1 MAGQGKSG
9 EKKTMRDILSAFL
22 RMPAPESALEERA
35 LLLAQ
40 ARGAPLDLYEAVVL
54 TQIAKA
60 MKGDTSAAAFVRD
73 SAGDKP
79 MEKAAAVPETALSEN
94 DLALL
99 RKLDAAGVLEALAG
113 MPPGP
118 AEPQAGKRRAR
129 PAQGPRG
136 TKGGAPRAQKAQGG
150 AAARKGAT
158 EEAEI
163 FLPEKSP
170 NG

>member
-79 MEKAAAVPETALSEN
+79 TEKAAAVPEAALSEN

-99 RKLDAAGVLEALAG
+99 RKLDAAGVLEALG

-129 PAQGPRG
+129 PARGPRG
-136 TKGGAPRAQKAQGG
+136 AKGGAPCAQKAQGG
-150 AAARKGAT
+150 AAARKGGV

-163 FLPEKSP
+163 FLAEKSP

>member
-79 MEKAAAVPETALSEN
+79 TVPEAALSEN

-129 PAQGPRG
+129 PARGPRG
-136 TKGGAPRAQKAQGG
+136 AKGGAPCAQKAQGG
-150 AAARKGAT
+150 AAARKGGV

-163 FLPEKSP
+163 FLAEKSP

>member
-1 MAGQGKSG
+1 M
-9 EKKTMRDILSAFL
+9 
-22 RMPAPESALEERA
+22 
-35 LLLAQ
+35 
-40 ARGAPLDLYEAVVL
+40 
-54 TQIAKA
+54 
-60 MKGDTSAAAFVRD
+60 RD

-79 MEKAAAVPETALSEN
+79 TEKAAAVPETALSEN